1 MRMHQ
6 FKDKAAKAMKEGNKN
21 DVFSNTL
28 GLLSYPVLMTSDIMI
43 YNATRIFDYTCWLDV
58 PVGEDQVQHCEIARD
73 IIDHFNHQ
81 YNVNFNLPQAEVFE
95 GSRIMSLS
103 DGTKKMSKSSQSQY
117 SNISIIGD
125 DWSWCIMM

>member
-1 MRMHQ
+1 MLL
-6 FKDKAAKAMKEGNKN
+6 
-21 DVFSNTL
+21 VFSRF
-28 GLLSYPVLMTSDIMI
+28 SFSV
-43 YNATRIFDYTCWLDV
+43 DV
-58 PVGEDQVQHCEIARD
+58 PVGDDQVQHVELARD

-117 SNISIIGD
+117 SNISIIGRLK
-125 DWSWCIMM
+125 WHLFIH

>member
-43 YNATRIFDYTCWLDV
+43 YNATRNLGCSCWLDV

-125 DWSWCIMM
+125 DWSICIIM